1 MQSQTITYTPSRLRN
16 SRGCMPFVRIG
27 RARIAA
33 VFSCGSDLYSHTSLT
48 GSSVDPPGV
57 VSFGSAPPSPLTICT
72 FPVLPQLA
80 TSLESGGMYA

>member
-1 MQSQTITYTPSRLRN
+1 MHRDCNIVLH
-16 SRGCMPFVRIG
+16 C
-27 RARIAA
+27 A
-33 VFSCGSDLYSHTSLT
+33 H